1 MNTGACE
8 IQMKVLGPL
17 ELDLVGKCKLVGFAS
32 SRHERR
38 TGKGHLNLEIDLNH

>member
-1 MNTGACE
+1 MLVTTVACE

-17 ELDLVGKCKLVGFAS
+17 ELYLVGKCKLVGLAT

-38 TGKGHLNLEIDLNH
+38 AGKRTSES